1 MTKETVFNICFK
13 VRHGWNKYPYFR
25 LFFYIVVTS
34 LVLYWQFIFGNVTF
48 VFGVGDVAIDTYH
61 EYLKVFEF
69 YANAIRNGE
78 LTSYTFQNGF
88 GNSIFSKIY
97 YISDPFSMLGV
108 VTGVIFGAEYIY
120 DSMVFIAIL
129 KHICAGLICLK
140 FLQEFKFSLK
150 SSMIAAYI
158 YAFNGYI
165 TLLGEHYFF
174 ANNPVY
180 LILILL
186 MLEKV
191 IKGEH
196 KVRYWCGLLYTS
208 VLVTMVSVTTAYEIL
223 LAAGFYTLFRVS
235 YIYGKNIK
243 NIFQRLGICL
253 IFVLGGIGI
262 SSFILMPVAD
272 KILGSTRIVH
282 STNLSTYFA
291 FSDFSMI
298 KTGILR
304 FFSNQLE
311 GTFNE
316 YYGAGVYYTHVFAYF
331 FTVMIVPMAA
341 QFIYH
346 TFKGKFTVK
355 DKIFRMIPVC
365 VVIFFIIDNFVP
377 YLFSFFVGHYQS
389 YAYIFLPMYAVLF
402 AEAIDNVRKGIFSRR
417 INFITVLISV
427 AVIVWGGATSYNN
440 GAVTS
445 FMWLMFVAIMLIFGA
460 FSLDLLFLSS
470 HGTLNPS
477 DNNKIKKTAAV
488 ALVAVVSL
496 NMFCENYITIYY
508 HRVPKEKELVHS
520 KMLTTDI
527 VNNINS
533 QEKDN
538 FFRMETNFYEGRMV
552 WWTYPFMF
560 PMRSTA
566 YYDSTIDN
574 FVPEFYQ
581 TMLASTADGTMGKY
595 QDSKSGVDTTV
606 IEDILGLKYLLLTAD
621 PKRDGWEKIEEYPE
635 QGVALYQNTGINSAG
650 LFFDSYVTQEKADE
664 MTFDE
669 RAMGLGTRLVID
681 DPAENIDEFALKYSD
696 DNNLNNKFSSAIISD
711 SFSMYNGSIDNV
723 ELTDSGYNVQAT
735 MNTNDSNL
743 IFGLNT
749 DIINNRNDSTQITFN
764 LKDNSFVNDI
774 VYLDFDGAWK
784 EIPVTHQNVNNEWQ
798 YTLIVP
804 QTATALALR
813 GQTACQYDVNISSKT
828 VASTYINEG
837 IQLDNP
843 KRGDIVTGTV
853 NAQKNSLLYLPIPF
867 DKYWNA
873 YIDDE
878 KVDIMKANYAFMAV
892 PVTAGKHKVA
902 FVYSN
907 KTFQTF
913 LKVSIAAFILY
924 NGFFAFCFI
933 VKYRRK
939 KKGEKK

>member
-1 MTKETVFNICFK
+1 MSKATVFDVYFK
-13 VRHGWNKYPYFR
+13 VRHGWNKHPYFR
-25 LFFYIVVTS
+25 LFSYIVVTS

-48 VFGVGDVAIDTYH
+48 VFRDVAIDTYQH
-61 EYLKVFEF
+61 YLKVYEF
-69 YANAIRNGE
+69 FADAIKNCE
-78 LTSYTFQNGF
+78 LTSYTFQHGF
-88 GNSIFSKIY
+88 GNSIFSMID

-108 VTGVIFGAEYIY
+108 VIGVIFGAEYIY
-120 DSMVFIAIL
+120 DSMVFIIIL
-129 KHICAGLICLK
+129 KHICAGLICLE

-165 TLLGEHYFF
+165 TTLGEHYFF

-180 LILILL
+180 LILILF

-191 IKGEH
+191 IRGEH
-196 KVRYWCGLLYTS
+196 KVKYWCGLLYTS
-208 VLVTMVSVTTAYEIL
+208 VLVTMAGVTTAYEIL
-223 LAAGFYTLFRVS
+223 LAAGFYTLFRVT

-262 SSFILMPVAD
+262 SSFILMPAVD
-272 KILGSTRIVH
+272 KILGSTRIAH

-291 FSDFSMI
+291 FSDYSTI
-298 KTGILR
+298 KTSILR

-311 GTFNE
+311 GTFNDF
-316 YYGAGVYYTHVFAYF
+316 YGAGTYYPNVFACF
-331 FTVMIVPMAA
+331 FTVMLVPMAA

-346 TFKGKFTVK
+346 TFKRKFTVK

-365 VVIFFIIDNFVP
+365 VVIFYIIDDFVP
-377 YLFSFFVGHYQS
+377 YFFSFFVGHYQS

-402 AEAIDNVRKGIFSRR
+402 AEAIDNVKKGIFSRR
-417 INFITVLISV
+417 TNFITVLVSV

-460 FSLDLLFLSS
+460 FSLDLLSLSS

-496 NMFCENYITIYY
+496 NMFCENYITTYY
-508 HRVPKEKELVHS
+508 NRELGEKELVHS

-538 FFRMETNFYEGRMV
+538 FFRMETNYYEGRMLYFS
-552 WWTYPFMF
+552 YPLMF
-560 PMRSTA
+560 PMRATA
-566 YYDSTIDN
+566 YYDTSLNN
-574 FVPEFYQ
+574 FVLSFYQ
-581 TMLASTADGTMGKY
+581 KMF
-595 QDSKSGVDTTV
+595 DSKAEMHWNHYFSSKSKVDITV
-606 IEDILGLKYLLLTAD
+606 LEDILGLKYLLLTAD

-635 QGVALYQNTGINSAG
+635 QGVALYQNMGINSAG

-669 RAMGLGTRLVID
+669 RAIGLGTRLVID
-681 DPAENIDEFALKYSD
+681 DPAENIDEFALKHSD
-696 DNNLNNKFSSAIISD
+696 DNDLNNNLPSAIISD

-723 ELTDSGYNVQAT
+723 ELTDAGYHVRAT

-743 IFGLNT
+743 NFALNS
-749 DIINNRNDSTQITFN
+749 DIINNRKDSTQITFK
-764 LKDNSFVNDI
+764 LKDNSFVKNI

-784 EIPVTHQNVNNEWQ
+784 EIPVTPQNVSNEWQ

-804 QTATALALR
+804 QTALGLALCVN
-813 GQTACQYDVNISSKT
+813 QPCELDVTVSSKT

-837 IQLDNP
+837 IKLDNP
-843 KRGDIVTGTV
+843 KRGNLVTGTV

-873 YIDDE
+873 YIDGE

-892 PVTAGKHKVA
+892 PVTAGQHSVT
-902 FVYSN
+902 FIYSN
-907 KTFQTF
+907 KTYHTF
-913 LKVSIAAFILY
+913 RKVSIAAFILY
-924 NGFFAFCFI
+924 NGFFAFCLI

>member
-1 MTKETVFNICFK
+1 MSKVTVFNVCFK
-13 VRHGWNKYPYFR
+13 VRHGWNKHPYFR
-25 LFFYIVVTS
+25 LFSYIVVTS

-48 VFGVGDVAIDTYH
+48 VFEDVAIDTYQH
-61 EYLKVFEF
+61 YLKVYEF
-69 YANAIRNGE
+69 FANTVKSGE
-78 LTSYTFQNGF
+78 LTSYTFQYGF
-88 GNSIFSKIY
+88 GNSIFSMIGW
-97 YISDPFSMLGV
+97 ISDPFSMLGV
-108 VTGVIFGAEYIY
+108 VTGVILGSEYIY
-120 DSMVFIAIL
+120 DSMMVIVIL

-150 SSMIAAYI
+150 SSMIAAYV

-165 TLLGEHYFF
+165 TTLGEHYFF

-196 KVRYWCGLLYTS
+196 KTKYWCGLLYSS
-208 VLVTMVSVTTAYEIL
+208 VLVTMAGVATAYEIL
-223 LAAGFYTLFRVS
+223 LAAGFYTLFRVI
-235 YIYGKNIK
+235 YIYGKNMK

-253 IFVLGGIGI
+253 VFVLGGIGI
-262 SSFILMPVAD
+262 SSFILMPVVD
-272 KILGSTRIVH
+272 KILGSNRIVH

-291 FSDFSMI
+291 FSDFPTIRTS
-298 KTGILR
+298 ILR

-311 GTFNE
+311 GTFNDFH
-316 YYGAGVYYTHVFAYF
+316 GAGIYYPNVFACF
-331 FTVMIVPMAA
+331 FTVMLVPVAA

-365 VVIFFIIDNFVP
+365 VVIFYIIDNFVP

-402 AEAIDNVRKGIFSRR
+402 AEVIDNVKKGIFSRR
-417 INFITVLISV
+417 TNFITMLVSV

-460 FSLDLLFLSS
+460 FSLDLLSLSS

-496 NMFCENYITIYY
+496 NMLCENYITTHYK
-508 HRVPKEKELVHS
+508 RSPVKKEIAHS
-520 KMLTTDI
+520 EMITADI
-527 VNNINS
+527 VNYVNS
-533 QEKDN
+533 QEEDN
-538 FFRMETNFYEGRMV
+538 FFRIETNYYEGRMICFS
-552 WWTYPFMF
+552 YPFMF
-560 PMRSTA
+560 PMRATA
-566 YYDSTIDN
+566 YYDSSQDN
-574 FVPEFYQ
+574 FVPSLYQ
-581 TMLASTADGTMGKY
+581 KMF
-595 QDSKSGVDTTV
+595 DSKANMRWNHYFSSKSKVDTTV
-606 IEDILGLKYLLLTAD
+606 LEDTLGLKYLLLTAD

-669 RAMGLGTRLVID
+669 RAIGLGTRLVID
-681 DPAENIDEFALKYSD
+681 DPAENIDEFALKHFD
-696 DNNLNNKFSSAIISD
+696 DNDLNNNFPSVIISD
-711 SFSMYNGSIDNV
+711 SFLMSNGSIDNV
-723 ELTDSGYNVQAT
+723 ELTDAGYNVRAT

-743 IFGLNT
+743 VFGLNT
-749 DIINNRNDSTQITFN
+749 DIINNRNDSTQITFK
-764 LKDNSFVNDI
+764 LKDNSFVKNI
-774 VYLDFDGAWK
+774 VYLDFDGVWK
-784 EIPVTHQNVNNEWQ
+784 EIPVTPQNVNNEWQ

-804 QTATALALR
+804 QTATALALC

-837 IQLDNP
+837 IKLDNP
-843 KRGDIVTGTV
+843 KRGNTVTGTV

-873 YIDDE
+873 YIDGE

-892 PVTAGKHKVA
+892 PVTAGQHSVT
-902 FVYSN
+902 FIYSN
-907 KTFQTF
+907 KTYHTF
-913 LKVSIAAFILY
+913 RKVSIAAFILY

-933 VKYRRK
+933 VKYRRR